1 MCYVDGMPSKF
12 VVVMIIYAFLTLI
25 GISVLHGKIRWAIL
39 ILFGG
44 LAVKTLIA
52 RRAGW

>member
-1 MCYVDGMPSKF
+1 MASKF
-12 VVVMIIYAFLTLI
+12 VVVMIVYALLSLV
-25 GISVLHGKIRWAIL
+25 GILVLHGKFRWAIL